1 MSDLP
6 VPLAQEQ
13 IPPGTRAWHAA
24 DAERWRAAGPGRW
37 AEPLWPFLALL
48 ATAVWSI
55 AEAPYPVCTT
65 AIPCTTDWSGVSLA
79 TIQVLT
85 LVLLRRHPALALTGL
100 VVSVGG
106 LLLEDAPDGSPDLL
120 AASSVAL
127 LLAALYAAATLIH
140 RLVCARQQQLVAL
153 EAADAARAPLPGS
166 AGTFR
171 RGRASFALA
180 SLLLAVSVFAVW
192 QGERDASAFDERVAR
207 ATPATARVTGSDVD
221 GGTLTVRSEAL
232 GTHTVEVLFPEN
244 HPVGSRLDLLV
255 DGDWIR
261 PAAEPYDTIGWEL
274 LLLVSSVPGLAF
286 LTGGL
291 VARGRA
297 ARLRAEPAPVLRVLL
312 ASRRN
317 DTRTWLH
324 AADDRAAER
333 PLLSFHTRYVFEE
346 GHPEDGFDD
355 ADRSEDED
363 DDLDDDFDDDFDEAG
378 EAPRLREAVLY
389 GLPHAG
395 AELVFTSA
403 LEEGGPL
410 TECTASPARPAA
422 PLPPDTT
429 SRRRP
434 TADVVAALPLS
445 REALAWSADTGARIK
460 GLGILLMGAFALGV
474 TFDDGLSWRSI
485 VTALGLPLYASAVAT
500 ALNWRVVA
508 DDKGLWMCGAW
519 RVRHVPWDAVK
530 AVSHVGD
537 GIRVGV
543 PDDELRLSPTGWS
556 WLDRRLGRRSTAQ
569 DAAETL
575 RVLVHHPEL
584 RPRTS
589 ATHHGLPLGPYLTA
603 AAVLWTGT
611 VLFLL

>member
-6 VPLAQEQ
+6 VPLALEQ
-13 IPPGTRAWHAA
+13 IPPGTRAWQAA

-37 AEPLWPFLALL
+37 ADPLWPFLALL

-65 AIPCTTDWSGVSLA
+65 AIPCTTDWPGVSLA
-79 TIQVLT
+79 TIEVLT
-85 LVLLRRHPALALTGL
+85 LVLLRRHPALALPGL

-106 LLLEDAPDGSPDLL
+106 LLLDDAPDGSPGLL

-140 RLVCARQQQLVAL
+140 RLVCVRQQQLVAL
-153 EAADAARAPLPGS
+153 EAADGARAPLPGP

-171 RGRASFALA
+171 RGQGSFALA

-192 QGERDASAFDERVAR
+192 QGEQDASAFDERVSR
-207 ATPATARVTGSDVD
+207 ATPATARVVESDD
-221 GGTLTVRSEAL
+221 EGGTLTVRSEAL
-232 GTHTVEVLFPEN
+232 GTHTVEVLFPEAY
-244 HPVGSRLDLLV
+244 PVGSHLDLLV

-261 PAAEPYDTIGWEL
+261 PAAEPYDTFGWEL
-274 LLLVSSVPGLAF
+274 LLLVSSVPALTF
-286 LTGGL
+286 LVNGL
-291 VARGRA
+291 VARRRA

-312 ASRRN
+312 ASRPN
-317 DTRTWLH
+317 DARTWLH

-346 GHPEDGFDD
+346 DHPEDDYDPDD
-355 ADRSEDED
+355 LAEDE
-363 DDLDDDFDDDFDEAG
+363 DDDFDEAG

-389 GLPHAG
+389 GSPHAG
-395 AELVFTSA
+395 AELVLVSA
-403 LEEGGPL
+403 LEEDGPL
-410 TECTASPARPAA
+410 TECTVSPARPA
-422 PLPPDTT
+422 PLLRPETT

-445 REALAWSADTGARIK
+445 REPLVWSADTGARIK
-460 GLGILLMGAFALGV
+460 GLGFLVLGV
-474 TFDDGLSWRSI
+474 FVLASAWGDGFSWRWI
-485 VTALGLPLYASAVAT
+485 VAGLALPWHLSAAAT
-500 ALNWRVVA
+500 TLNWRVVA
-508 DDKGLWMCGAW
+508 DDKGLWLCGAW

-530 AVSHVGD
+530 AVSHVDD
-537 GIRVGV
+537 GIRVGI

-556 WLDRRLGRRSTAQ
+556 WLARRLGRRSTAL
-569 DAAETL
+569 DAAESL

-589 ATHHGLPLGPYLTA
+589 AGHHGLPLGPYLA
-603 AAVLWTGT
+603 AATVLWAGT
-611 VLFLL
+611 QVFLR